1 MKRIISIAA
10 ILAVVALVAFR
21 LVSNKQAIDEKN
33 QLPDNTG
40 VAVAVNVAP
49 VQSRVS
55 QRNLSLVGTVAANQV
70 IDVKSEAQGK
80 LLSLNVELGNPVRKG
95 QTLGR
100 IDNQMQ
106 ALAVRNAEGQLAD
119 ARQNV
124 ERYKNLLEG
133 GAATQAQYDQYQLAF
148 QNATNQL
155 AQARRQLANAV
166 VTAPINGQITRKAA
180 EAGAFLSPGAAIVT
194 IVDVSRLKVQLNV
207 AENDVYALRPGDP
220 VSITTTV
227 YPGVTYPG
235 KITFIS
241 PAGDEAHNYPVEVSF
256 ANQAKNPLKAGTYV
270 DVAFNRESQAP
281 SLQIPR
287 EALVGSVKNAQ
298 VYVVGDDNL
307 TRLRKVTIG
316 ADNGDYLEVLQG
328 LKEGERVVTT
338 GQINLTD
345 STRVNVIGN
354 PARNGATPQ
363 GAGNA
368 PASGGTSRMS
378 Q

>member
-1 MKRIISIAA
+1 MKRILSIVA
-10 ILAVVALVAFR
+10 ILALVALVAFR
-21 LVSNKQAIDEKN
+21 LVSNKKAIDEKN

-40 VAVAVNVAP
+40 VAVAVKVAP

-70 IDVKSEAQGK
+70 IDVKAEVQGK
-80 LLSLNVELGNPVRKG
+80 LLSLNAVLGDVVRKG
-95 QTLGR
+95 QTIGR
-100 IDNQMQ
+100 IDNQLQ
-106 ALAVRNAEGQLAD
+106 QLAVRNAEQQLAD

-133 GAATQAQYDQYQLAF
+133 GAATQAQYDQYRLSF
-148 QNATNQL
+148 ENATNQL
-155 AQARRQLANAV
+155 AQARKQLSNAV
-166 VTAPINGQITRKAA
+166 VTAPINGQITQKAV
-180 EAGAFLSPGAAIVT
+180 EAGAFLNLGAAIVT

-207 AENDVYALRPGDP
+207 AENDVYALKPGDP
-220 VSITTTV
+220 VNITTTV
-227 YPGVTYPG
+227 FPGVTYPG

-270 DVAFNRESQAP
+270 DVAFNRQSQTP

-298 VYVVGDDNL
+298 VYVVGNDNL

-316 ADNGDYLEVLQG
+316 ADNGDYLEVLEG
-328 LKEGERVVTT
+328 LQEGERVVTT

-345 STRVNVIGN
+345 STRVNIIGN
-354 PARNGATPQ
+354 TAQNGATPP
-363 GAGNA
+363 GSGNA
-368 PASGGTSRMS
+368 PASGGSTSLS